1 VNAAKSTLSQ
11 NTVIARYHGRFQEAM
26 QSADTVNVNL
36 RKHQT
41 RQSVAPQF
49 PFGGVVS

>member
-1 VNAAKSTLSQ
+1 VIDDKSNLLQ
-11 NTVIARYHGRFQEAM
+11 NPVIAPYHKDSQELM

>member
-1 VNAAKSTLSQ
+1 VLQRVYVIDARSNLSQ
-11 NTVIARYHGRFQEAM
+11 NNVIAPYREHFHYLI

-41 RQSVAPQF
+41 R
-49 PFGGVVS
+49 